1 MRTEVEAIDDFYQ
14 NYVPAVH
21 QAVLV
26 LSACLEIYY
35 IENSLVQN
43 YSNTLLQERIVV
55 IGNLVIAVL
64 IVFIEGRIKHNDTQ
78 RILLRELMS
87 TKKSYVRWL
96 SHELRTPLNTTFLG
110 ITLLSDAVASSK
122 DAKDAE
128 TFQILGG
135 MKTACKSA
143 VDILND
149 LIVRN
154 FVLVLHVDTSYI
166 SHDFFFVFHVDT

>member
-1 MRTEVEAIDDFYQ
+1 M
-14 NYVPAVH
+14 
-21 QAVLV
+21 
-26 LSACLEIYY
+26 
-35 IENSLVQN
+35 
-43 YSNTLLQERIVV
+43 
-55 IGNLVIAVL
+55 
-64 IVFIEGRIKHNDTQ
+64 
-78 RILLRELMS
+78 
-87 TKKSYVRWL
+87 RWL

-122 DAKDAE
+122 DTKDAE

-154 FVLVLHVDTSYI
+154 FVLVFHVDTSYI
-166 SHDFFFVFHVDT
+166 SHDYCFVFHVDT